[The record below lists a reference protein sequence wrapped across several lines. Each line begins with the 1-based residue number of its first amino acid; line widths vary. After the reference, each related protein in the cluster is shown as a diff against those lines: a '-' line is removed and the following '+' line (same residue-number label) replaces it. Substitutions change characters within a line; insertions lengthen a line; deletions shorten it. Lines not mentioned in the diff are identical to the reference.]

1 MDSVHVCDFRG
12 ADDAVDPEIA
22 VGYRGFAD
30 TDSLIGQLD
39 MHGIGIRFGVNGYRA
54 DIHLLAG
61 ANDTHRNFS
70 TIRDKDFFKHKNQL
84 FDFKTGHHQ
93 MAEIN

>member
-1 MDSVHVCDFRG
+1 MDRVHISDFRG

-22 VGYRGFAD
+22 VGYGGFAD
-30 TDSLIGQLD
+30 TNSLVRQLD
-39 MHGIGIRFGVNGYRA
+39 MHGISIRFRVNGYRA

-61 ANDTHRNFS
+61 ANDTHRNLS

-84 FDFKTGHHQ
+84 FDFKTGDHQ